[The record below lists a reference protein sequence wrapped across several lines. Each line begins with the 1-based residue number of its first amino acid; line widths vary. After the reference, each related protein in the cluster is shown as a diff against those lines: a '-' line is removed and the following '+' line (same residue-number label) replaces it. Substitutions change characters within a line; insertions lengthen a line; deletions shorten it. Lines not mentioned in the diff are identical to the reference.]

1 MQYEDFAVQL
11 WAETEADLRVRV
23 VCPQGEATEGRLAV
37 PWDDEGWEAFRRF
50 GQPGG
55 RQQRGA
61 TGALESSRPPTL
73 GLSPEDLGDRLFRL
87 LFQGRVATLW
97 ERTRAVAA
105 EHDNRGVRLRLT
117 FDLRQ
122 PSVRP
127 HAALPWELLYDRS
140 AGAFLALDGKT
151 PVVRYLD
158 VPKPVR
164 CFSDTS
170 PWRVL
175 VVAPRPS
182 TAGGLKLEVEI
193 EQIREIA
200 RGQEALE
207 LVFVESATVDGFRD
221 GLVDGPIHAV
231 YFMGHGIYDQRA
243 GVGGLLLERDYGG
256 AQPLRGKVLTELLG
270 GIDLPSLF
278 ILNACETGT
287 IATTPVP
294 DAFAGAATALVAA
307 GVPAVVA
314 MQRPILD
321 EQAIHFSRYL
331 FSALQAGR
339 PVDWAVSEA
348 RLRMHLRWPQG
359 AGWAIPSL
367 FTRVADGRILRLGES
382 ELPRES
388 PASAPPPP
396 MLKTRQFRA
405 DELNILNERSRGGRS
420 DGPAAS
426 DQAARTLVEVEG
438 PTQAK
443 RANLTERDGR
453 DDTES

>member
-1 MQYEDFAVQL
+1 MGAVL
-11 WAETEADLRVRV
+11 
-23 VCPQGEATEGRLAV
+23 
-37 PWDDEGWEAFRRF
+37 
-50 GQPGG
+50 
-55 RQQRGA
+55 
-61 TGALESSRPPTL
+61 
-73 GLSPEDLGDRLFRL
+73 
-87 LFQGRVATLW
+87 
-97 ERTRAVAA
+97 
-105 EHDNRGVRLRLT
+105 
-117 FDLRQ
+117 
-122 PSVRP
+122 
-127 HAALPWELLYDRS
+127 DRS

-294 DAFAGAATALVAA
+294 DAFAGVATALVAA

-382 ELPRES
+382 AFLGSHRPALHRRPCSRPVTSTSTSSTSSTSAAGEGAPTDPPRAARRLGHWS
-388 PASAPPPP
+388 
-396 MLKTRQFRA
+396 
-405 DELNILNERSRGGRS
+405 RSRGRPRRRGR
-420 DGPAAS
+420 
-426 DQAARTLVEVEG
+426 T
-438 PTQAK
+438 
-443 RANLTERDGR
+443 
-453 DDTES
+453 